1 MGSNAKNIAQYVVII
16 IVSSNVLGEKT
27 LQTAIDSY
35 DKVAETNQWQKWI
48 LQEM

>member
-16 IVSSNVLGEKT
+16 IVFSNVLGEKT
-27 LQTAIDSY
+27 LQTAINSY
-35 DKVAETNQWQKWI
+35 DKVGEINQWQKWI